1 MTLPASLEFSK
12 SVWSSTIRRVV
23 FFSIW
28 AAVIVLYGDKEI
40 MSGSHSD
47 WITSINASILFNTTK
62 YLAFNHSNSINR
74 WQDGRNLWSN
84 IQSSTRSFLRLSSS
98 IFDRNSDT
106 AYDNTIEEFIGL
118 ILSFPVALKYHLRNK
133 EFRGLEEHDLRVL
146 LPRGYLASLK
156 KSFPTRVHF
165 EASPSPQPPSRS
177 SSLASHR
184 EKDKE
189 FKTPTVVRNVNFMD
203 LDPLND
209 VRRRPSYETSELEKQ
224 HEQLNIK
231 ESDENLSVPRSVLS
245 NSRPSNIPLS
255 VLRLLQVY
263 LNGFYN
269 NRPERRN
276 DNMKTHIDTP
286 LFVNMIGYL
295 KELTDLMT
303 QAEKIRDTPIP
314 LIISIHLNQVL
325 ALYLLAIPPQLV
337 SSLGWMSIPITGLV
351 TFFFCG
357 IDAISSELSEPF
369 GSDLNDLPIDKY
381 CLDIIKEAQDI
392 GGYASSVSRN
402 ALGDGLAN
410 KPSSSFK
417 PTPVRG
423 SDWKPSCFVF

>member
-40 MSGSHSD
+40 MSGVCKASKSL
-47 WITSINASILFNTTK
+47 TMMVSIVIGLLVSMRAS
-62 YLAFNHSNSINR
+62 SSIQR

-118 ILSFPVALKYHLRNK
+118 ILSFPVALKNK

-314 LIISIHLNQVL
+314 LILSIHLNQVL